1 MSLLKS
7 NYIILKEHN
16 LLIEH
21 HSGNLDLDSYINFV
35 TRTSN
40 DPLFSTNMN
49 YLIDLSNVVVTSSLD
64 DIYKYNAYTEDKFKS
79 VRKRKVAMVTNTPN
93 QMVFSTLF
101 KNSNTQK
108 LKEIEIFSTST
119 AAIDWLNS
127 NLIKIE
133 FLDILTTLKNP
144 VQNQLQKNSK

>member
-1 MSLLKS
+1 MSTLKS

-64 DIYKYNAYTEDKFKS
+64 DIYKYNTFTEDKFKS

-144 VQNQLQKNSK
+144 SQNQL

>member
-1 MSLLKS
+1 MLNS

-16 LLIEH
+16 LLIES

-35 TRTSN
+35 TKTSN

-49 YLIDLSNVVVTSSLD
+49 YFIDLSNVDISSSLD
-64 DIYKYNAYTEDKFKS
+64 DIYKYNHFTETNFKS
-79 VRKRKVAMVTNTPN
+79 ERKRKVALVTKTPK
-93 QMVFSTLF
+93 QMVFATLF

-108 LKEIEIFSTST
+108 LKEIEVFSTAT

-127 NLIKIE
+127 NLNKIE
-133 FLDILTTLKNP
+133 IIDILASLSNTAKNIK
-144 VQNQLQKNSK
+144 QTH

>member
-1 MSLLKS
+1 MSLLNS
-7 NYIILKEHN
+7 NYIILKEHH

-21 HSGNLDLDSYINFV
+21 HSGSLDLNSYINFV

-49 YLIDLSNVVVTSSLD
+49 YYIDLSNVDITSSLD
-64 DIYKYNAYTEDKFKS
+64 DIYKYNHFTETNFKS
-79 VRKRKVAMVTNTPN
+79 ERKRKVALVTKTPK
-93 QMVFSTLF
+93 QMVFATLF

-108 LKEIEIFSTST
+108 LKEIEIFSTAT

-133 FLDILTTLKNP
+133 FLDILIALKNP
-144 VQNQLQKNSK
+144 ELQKTQIKP